1 MLGLSPCVKGRRGV
15 CDGLVSA
22 QSSGGG
28 GQGPHGAQTLTRPQA
43 LSAAGLCPLRTWRLH
58 TCGEAATLTP
68 GVLHKEA
75 FKCGS
80 RTTRRVRQALKSQ
93 REEAFSESEGD
104 PVQEEARDTVLAQS
118 RSRLTDEPPV
128 GTQGRHPG
136 GTGTQ
141 EGRAPVP
148 PAAFRRRSPAFPF
161 CTGSGYPLAECVRTP
176 AWNELP
182 RGGPST

>member
-1 MLGLSPCVKGRRGV
+1 MGPCTQPGCWPPWGDIGRSAGGDSGLLGLSPCVKGRRGV

-136 GTGTQ
+136 GP
-141 EGRAPVP
+141 RAGSSCRLQ
-148 PAAFRRRSPAFPF
+148 RRV
-161 CTGSGYPLAECVRTP
+161 LAVCCCCSH
-176 AWNELP
+176 A
-182 RGGPST
+182 